1 MTPDLGARPLRA
13 GSSNILTQPIFSPT
27 ERKEI
32 LTGGTLTEEEN
43 FQISM
48 NNLDTFQPAN
58 ARTNQVTNK
67 SNRSGTSDEGS

>member
-1 MTPDLGARPLRA
+1 MTPDLGAKPLRA
-13 GSSNILTQPIFSPT
+13 ESSNILTQTIFSPN

-58 ARTNQVTNK
+58 ARTNQVTIK

>member
-1 MTPDLGARPLRA
+1 MTPDLGARPLLA
-13 GSSNILTQPIFSPT
+13 GNSNILTQPIFSPND
-27 ERKEI
+27 RKEI